1 MTTVRIGNGVPVIG
15 RGAFRA
21 LPNLTKV
28 TFGSKV
34 NEIQDYAFQDC
45 VNLQNFTLPSTI
57 QYLRFRCFAGCD
69 KALTAVTIPTN
80 KDELETELGQGVFSG
95 CSKLATVTFG
105 DTVKVLTG
113 VNYAP
118 GYIGSYGDHD
128 YSTELTMDYDNALFY
143 NCTSL
148 KTINWGAGIKTIG
161 DIAFLNCSALTD
173 LVLPASITDIGNHAF
188 FGCSSLKTVV
198 VKGKVNFIGRYA
210 FGNCPALHYV
220 DFQGATM
227 TSAPGYMPFAFD
239 RDVVTAYAAEDS
251 TGWTGVAE
259 VGGLPDDGMWGGAHI
274 KYGPPSATAGNPYD
288 FYPVTPTDT
297 VYYNDYEWSAPVIL
311 TTEPYE
317 NGETIPETPAEIKE
331 GCAVYLSYAFDE
343 YWRGEAFNVTNRFT
357 LSGAKSG
364 TFEYAHNWAAH
375 ETVDYGWKTNAVP
388 ELLQNLAP
396 GDYVLTLQLNAG
408 DRLKETD
415 YSNNSTS
422 IAFTVVAVPKYTVTF
437 DMNGAG
443 GTAPASCTVYEGK
456 TLGKL
461 PSPSA
466 PAGWTFLGWFTE
478 AQEGYVLEDDF
489 VVDADITCFAHWS
502 KCDIGFYTPTSEE
515 GWESPMFVTTDYD
528 GVAHMSSVQ
537 QGETIY
543 LKYAFRNLAGEY
555 DMSDFINSFKLSTGA
570 VFADDWTGYMLD
582 GAYFGWAEYAWEVAA
597 LQNLAP
603 GTYTLTC
610 TLDATGV
617 LTEAD
622 EGNNTKSI
630 TFTVVSND
638 LPPTVNYTVT
648 FNANGGSVSPA
659 TRTVESGT
667 AVGTLPTATRSGYTL
682 DGWFTAASGG
692 TQISASTEVTANVTY
707 YAHWTAEGGSGDSG
721 SGSGSGDSG
730 SGDSSGGDVYQS
742 GSPMPV
748 TYVINNYTYNITV
761 IVGQAWGSSLP
772 DAPTAPSGQTFVG
785 WYTGANGT
793 GTRVTATSIV
803 PNKTVTL
810 YPYFVAAELYWLCD
824 VVDGAASATAAS
836 TYNGYMYDAKWNLKG
851 TIQVKLGKPGKKDGK
866 ASVKAT
872 VIVGTKKV
880 TLKAKDNGKAVIE
893 KDGPTVIEL
902 VGGDACAVKIG
913 TDGLFGIYGAYV
925 IDGARDFIASKD
937 KAEADAANAILSKW
951 LGSVNVV
958 WKGGSANIS
967 IAKKGKANAK
977 GTLADGK
984 TKVSAKSVFIIGE
997 EWCCV
1002 PVIAPKANLAFL
1014 VWLSRDERKAAVEG
1028 LGGDVRVGA
1037 PGSLASGSTFRVS
1050 KGAALWSQ
1058 ISGKVLTGYLP
1069 DGMEVTPSGTKWT
1082 LPKAGKVV
1090 YKNGAVDASKL
1101 GKNPSGLKLTYKA
1114 KDGSFKGSFKV
1125 YSDNGGK
1132 LKATTVNVIGM
1143 MIKGKGYGTATV
1155 KGKGSV
1161 EISIE

>member
-161 DIAFLNCSALTD
+161 DIAFLNCSSLTD
-173 LVLPASITDIGNHAF
+173 LVLPSNITDIGNHAF

-239 RDVVTAYAAEDS
+239 RDVVTAYAAEGS

-274 KYGPPSATAGNPYD
+274 KYGPPSATADNPYD

-317 NGETIPETPAEIKE
+317 EGEIIPETPAEIKE

-375 ETVDYGWKTNAVP
+375 ETADYGWKTNAVP

-396 GDYVLTLQLNAG
+396 GDYKLTIQLNVG
-408 DRLKETD
+408 NRLEETD

-422 IAFTVVAVPKYTVTF
+422 IAFTVVAVPKFTVSF
-437 DMNGAG
+437 DLNGAS
-443 GTAPASCTVYEGK
+443 GTAPASRLVYEGM
-456 TLGKL
+456 TVGKL
-461 PSPSA
+461 PSPNA

-478 AQEGYVLEDDF
+478 AQEGYELEDDF
-489 VVDADITCFAHWS
+489 LVESDIACFAHWS

-515 GWESPMFVTTDYD
+515 DWTSPMFVTTDYD
-528 GVAHMSSVQ
+528 GIAHMSSVR

-555 DMSDFINSFKLSTGA
+555 DMSDFINRFTLSTGA
-570 VFADDWTGYMLD
+570 VFSDDWTNYTLYGDRY
-582 GAYFGWAEYAWEVAA
+582 GWGDYAWEVAA

-610 TLDATGV
+610 ALDATGV
-617 LTEAD
+617 LTETN

-630 TFTVVSND
+630 TFTIVPAGST
-638 LPPTVNYTVT
+638 LYTVT
-648 FNANGGSVSPA
+648 FNANGGSGGT
-659 TRTVESGT
+659 TRSVASGA
-667 AVGTLPTATRSGYTL
+667 AVGTLPTPTRSGYSFA
-682 DGWFTAASGG
+682 GWFTSSSGG
-692 TQISASTEVTANVTY
+692 TQISASTKVTANVTY
-707 YAHWTAEGGSGDSG
+707 YAHWAASGVYPPGS
-721 SGSGSGDSG
+721 
-730 SGDSSGGDVYQS
+730 QL
-742 GSPMPV
+742 P
-748 TYVINNYTYNITV
+748 IT
-761 IVGQAWGSSLP
+761 IVGSDGTTKTTTAVVGKAWGSSLP
-772 DAPTAPSGQTFVG
+772 AAPTAPSGQTFVG
-785 WYTGANGT
+785 WYTGVNGT
-793 GTRVTATSIV
+793 GTRVTATTIV
-803 PNKTVTL
+803 PNNPVTL
-810 YPYFVAAELYWLCD
+810 YPYFAATELHWLCE
-824 VVDGAASATAAS
+824 VVAGAAPATAAS
-836 TYNGYMYDAKWNLKG
+836 TYNGYLYDAKGNVKG
-851 TIQVKLGKPGKKDGK
+851 TIQVKLGKAKLDKKSGSLAAAVKANVVVGGSKVSLKAAGK
-866 ASVKAT
+866 AAISSV
-872 VIVGTKKV
+872 
-880 TLKAKDNGKAVIE
+880 
-893 KDGPTVIEL
+893 GPTTVSL
-902 VGGDACAVKIG
+902 VGGEACVVKIG
-913 TDGLFGIYGAYV
+913 TDGLSGSYGAYA
-925 IDGARDFIASKD
+925 IDGARDFFTSKS
-937 KAEADAANAILSKW
+937 KSEVVAANAILSKW
-951 LGSVNVV
+951 LGSVNVM
-958 WKGGSANIS
+958 WKGGSVNVA
-967 IAKKGKANAK
+967 IAKKGKAKAK

-1002 PVIAPKANLAFL
+1002 PVVAPKAKLSFV
-1014 VWLSRDERKAAVEG
+1014 VWLSRDGRKAAVEG
-1028 LGGDVRVGA
+1028 LGGDVRVGV
-1037 PGSLASGSTFRVS
+1037 PGSLASGSAFRVS
-1050 KGAALWSQ
+1050 KSAALWSQ
-1058 ISGKVLTGYLP
+1058 ISGKVLTDYMP
-1069 DGMEVTPSGTKWT
+1069 DGMKVTLSGSKWT

-1090 YKNGAVDASKL
+1090 YKNKAVDASKL
-1101 GKNPSGLKLTYKA
+1101 GENPSGLKLTYKA

-1125 YSDNGGK
+1125 YSDNGGN
-1132 LKATTVNVIGM
+1132 LKATTVNVIGV
-1143 MIKGKGYGTATV
+1143 MINGKGYGTATV

-1161 EISIE
+1161 EVTIE